1 MTFRFWLEKS
11 KELLQKL
18 DKNDKLEFE
27 EIQKIISESFF
38 NQDSQTK
45 SIGYAL
51 TQIYL
56 VHNSTTDVIFRNKRK
71 EMKLENPLAVAERN
85 LFFRVDREEDM
96 KEIVMNSFK
105 CVETEDDEKNLLGT
119 SEMGIH
125 FSKNLDILIRLVL

>member
-1 MTFRFWLEKS
+1 
-11 KELLQKL
+11 
-18 DKNDKLEFE
+18 
-27 EIQKIISESFF
+27 
-38 NQDSQTK
+38 
-45 SIGYAL
+45 
-51 TQIYL
+51 
-56 VHNSTTDVIFRNKRK
+56 
-71 EMKLENPLAVAERN
+71 MKLENPLAVAERN